1 MPRRRAVS
9 RIAAIIDV
17 NVRTIPEEYSGGLAG
32 RGYNPG
38 VPAAHACAVGWSS
51 EMSASRLR
59 IEERRAGDVTILTL
73 MGEMR
78 LDDGDLAF
86 RRKIHDLIADQ
97 RVKIVV
103 DLDGVT
109 SIDSSGVGMMA
120 AKLKTVRES
129 GGDLRL
135 LHLNARGQ
143 RLLTLAKLKTAFET
157 FDDEQAALRSF
168 EFRPHA

>member
-1 MPRRRAVS
+1 MAVS
-9 RIAAIIDV
+9 K
-17 NVRTIPEEYSGGLAG
+17 
-32 RGYNPG
+32 
-38 VPAAHACAVGWSS
+38 
-51 EMSASRLR
+51 LR
-59 IEERRAGDVTILTL
+59 IDEREAGDVTIVTL
-73 MGEMR
+73 SGEMR

-86 RRKIHDLIADQ
+86 RKVIHDLIARR
-97 RVKIVV
+97 RVKIIV

-143 RLLTLAKLKTAFET
+143 RLFTLAKLRTAFET
-157 FDDEQAALRSF
+157 FDDEDAALRSF
-168 EFRPHA
+168 EWRPTT